1 MVTCHGRFP
10 PRAPFPNRGD
20 FGPLWAAPA
29 LSVAP
34 ATATRRGLEA
44 TSLRFALVP
53 ALDPVWLGELSEFL
67 RIPSVSADPAN
78 RDDVRRAA
86 EWVCEYV
93 RASGGECEVV
103 PERGERPLVI
113 GEIRASRDAD
123 AAATVLV
130 YGHFDVQPPAPLE
143 EWVSPPFEPT
153 IRDEWIYAR
162 GIADDKGQL
171 YLLLKAARLL
181 AAEEALPVNVRVAFD
196 GEEEIG
202 GRSIVN
208 WIAEDERGADACVIF
223 DAHMPK
229 RGQPAFYIATR
240 GLCYFHV
247 RIRSGG
253 RDLHSGTFG
262 GAALNGMHALIQTL
276 SGVLPRNGRL
286 PDQLREGLIRPTEEE
301 LADWASQAPGGQ
313 VLAGQSA
320 QPADPLAAEEFYL
333 RTWGEPSL
341 DVHGLAGG
349 SPRLQKTV
357 IPAAGEANLSIRLA
371 PGQHPDTIAPVVEQL
386 LREAAPEGADVDI
399 ELWSSAPPGL
409 IPPDSAAIRLGQ
421 AAFERAIGA
430 RPLLLRSGGTLPIV
444 PALADRGIPT
454 IVSGFDLP
462 EGNLHSPNE
471 RFLIE
476 NIPLG
481 VAAARELFT
490 ALAGLR

>member
-1 MVTCHGRFP
+1 
-10 PRAPFPNRGD
+10 
-20 FGPLWAAPA
+20 
-29 LSVAP
+29 
-34 ATATRRGLEA
+34 
-44 TSLRFALVP
+44 VP
-53 ALDPVWLGELSEFL
+53 ALDPVWLEELSEFL
-67 RIPSVSADPAN
+67 RIPSVSADPEH

-86 EWVCEYV
+86 DWVCEFV
-93 RASGGECEVV
+93 RTSGGECEVV
-103 PERGERPLVI
+103 PERGERPLAI
-113 GEIRASRDAD
+113 GEIRASRDAG
-123 AAATVLV
+123 AAPTVLV

-181 AAEEALPVNVRVAFD
+181 AAEDALPVNVRVACD
-196 GEEEIG
+196 GEEEVG
-202 GRSIVN
+202 GRSIVD
-208 WIAEDERGADACVIF
+208 WIAGDERGADACVIF
-223 DAHMPK
+223 DADMPK

-247 RIRSGG
+247 RVRSGG
-253 RDLHSGTFG
+253 RDLHSGSYG
-262 GAALNGMHALIQTL
+262 GAALNGTHALMQTL
-276 SGVLPRNGRL
+276 SGVLPREGRL
-286 PDQLREGLIRPTEEE
+286 PDPLRQGLIPPTEEE

-313 VLAGQSA
+313 VLAGQGA
-320 QPADPLAAEEFYL
+320 RPADPRAAEEFYL

-357 IPAAGEANLSIRLA
+357 VPVVGEANLSIRLA
-371 PGQHPDTIAPVVEQL
+371 PGQNPETIAPLVERL
-386 LREAAPEGADVDI
+386 LREAAPEGAEVEI

-421 AAFERAIGA
+421 AAFERALGT
-430 RPLLLRSGGTLPIV
+430 RPVLLRAGGTLPIV

-471 RFLIE
+471 RFLVE
-476 NIPLG
+476 HIPLG

-490 ALAGLR
+490 SFAGLS

>member
-1 MVTCHGRFP
+1 
-10 PRAPFPNRGD
+10 
-20 FGPLWAAPA
+20 LQAA
-29 LSVAP
+29 
-34 ATATRRGLEA
+34 
-44 TSLRFALVP
+44 SLRFALVP
-53 ALDPVWLGELSEFL
+53 ALDPVWLEELSEFL
-67 RIPSVSADPAN
+67 RIPSVSADPEH

-86 EWVCEYV
+86 DWVCEFV
-93 RASGGECEVV
+93 RTSGGECEVV
-103 PERGERPLVI
+103 PERGERPLAI
-113 GEIRASRDAD
+113 GEIRASRDARV
-123 AAATVLV
+123 APTVLV

-181 AAEEALPVNVRVAFD
+181 AAEDALPVNVRVACD
-196 GEEEIG
+196 GEEEVG
-202 GRSIVN
+202 GRSIAD
-208 WIAEDERGADACVIF
+208 WIAGDERGADACVIF
-223 DAHMPK
+223 DADMPK

-240 GLCYFHV
+240 GLCYFHLRV
-247 RIRSGG
+247 QSGG
-253 RDLHSGTFG
+253 RDLHSGSYG
-262 GAALNGMHALIQTL
+262 GAALNGMHALMQTL
-276 SGVLPRNGRL
+276 SGVLPREGRL
-286 PDQLREGLIRPTEEE
+286 PDPLRQGLIPPTEEE

-313 VLAGQSA
+313 VLAGQDA
-320 QPADPLAAEEFYL
+320 RPADPRAAEEFYL
-333 RTWGEPSL
+333 RTWGEPSV

-349 SPRLQKTV
+349 SPLLQKTV
-357 IPAAGEANLSIRLA
+357 IPVVGEANLSIRLA
-371 PGQHPDTIAPVVEQL
+371 PGQNPETIAPLVERL
-386 LREAAPEGADVDI
+386 LREAAPEGAEVEI

-421 AAFERAIGA
+421 AAFERALGT

-471 RFLIE
+471 RFLVE
-476 NIPLG
+476 HIPLG

-490 ALAGLR
+490 SFAGLS